1 MKTTDIDIDMAD
13 RSDLLKLVHA
23 VDASMINNGIIKK
36 HNVGV
41 YFQDIPVFMD
51 TNMSSINYKRAGDFD
66 FFKIDLLNNSV
77 YEDIESEEQ
86 LDALLNHPPD
96 WDALRDESIVSEL
109 PHLAKHYTLVQR
121 VRPRSVSDVADLLA
135 LMRPAKKYL
144 VELYVHDKEKA
155 KKQLYT
161 KPEDGGFYFKRSH
174 AIAYAASIVVRM
186 NYLTITVR

>member
-13 RSDLLKLVHA
+13 RDDLLKIVHA

-51 TNMSSINYKRAGDFD
+51 TNMASIDYKSAGDYD

-86 LDALLNHPPD
+86 LDALLNHTPD
-96 WDALRDESIVSEL
+96 WSVLRDPDIVSEL
-109 PHLAKHYTLVQR
+109 PHLGKHYDLVQR
-121 VRPRSVSDVADLLA
+121 VRPQSISDVADLLA
-135 LMRPAKKYL
+135 LMRPAKKHL
-144 VELYVHDKEKA
+144 VDMYVHDKEQA

-186 NYLTITVR
+186 NYLTITTR